1 MNQEDIKTL
10 CRTKLFR
17 NCSEEEVMELLYLF
31 SAHEESFRKGS
42 FIMHSGDRT
51 NQLGI
56 LLSGHALI
64 IQEDWW
70 GNRNILN
77 HVTASDMFAESFAC
91 VEDAELSVSVTVDMD
106 SRVIFLNAD
115 SILRSTGHRAQARV
129 IGNFIEELAGKNI
142 RFSEKLRHLGGRTTR
157 SKLLSYLSAEAER
170 NHSNSFDIPFSR
182 QGLADYLFV
191 ERSGLSS
198 ELMKMQSEGLLKTRK
213 NHFELLRQ

>member
-1 MNQEDIKTL
+1 MNQEDIRTI
-10 CRTKLFR
+10 CRTKLFKD
-17 NCSEEEVMELLYLF
+17 CSEEEVMELLYIF

-42 FIMHSGDRT
+42 FILHSGDRT

-77 HVTASDMFAESFAC
+77 HVTESDVFAESFAC
-91 VEDAELSVSVTVDMD
+91 VENAELTVSVTVDMD
-106 SRVIFLNAD
+106 SRVMFLNAS
-115 SILRSTGHRAQARV
+115 SILQSTGHRAHRRV
-129 IGNFIEELAGKNI
+129 LRNFIADMAGKNL

-170 NHSNSFDIPFSR
+170 NHSNAFDIPFSR
-182 QGLADYLFV
+182 QALADYLFV
-191 ERSGLSS
+191 ERSGLSN
-198 ELMKMQSEGLLKTRK
+198 ELMKMQSEGLLITRK
-213 NHFELLRQ
+213 NHFELLR